1 MSDPMQNTN
10 TALSEQAK
18 EFEQAQNF
26 AKAAEIYLLM
36 HTNRPTDNYAA
47 SRYIFCLRKLN
58 RSVEAVEFGWSLTEE
73 TRANPYVHN
82 AWAWALY
89 DHYFKASENR
99 EDEERINT
107 ETNRGDDNQFRK
119 MQNAAIYVLKKSSPQ
134 DTLLRKKFIFGMCRE
149 AKLRGKWQIV
159 QQFASQLDPTQLAR
173 EPDQW
178 SPMSEYEQWL
188 YRVVKALF
196 ELERFEECQKMAQ
209 QAVESYPQNKH
220 FHWWH
225 AVATARIGQ
234 FEEALTEL
242 QNLDKRYQEWFI
254 REDIAKIFEQLQ
266 RHDDAWIWY
275 CKAASLQGPL
285 KGRYKM
291 IGGMSIP
298 LQYLE
303 RWSDAYEHL
312 YLAYLLA
319 EREGWEKSKTA
330 QNFKGQMQQL
340 HNRFPAL
347 ILPQEYTS
355 RDFNP
360 LQRKL
365 QQIWKEE
372 IANILPHRH
381 GYITTVN
388 EEKKFGFIRSDTDD
402 FHFSFR
408 NLPRN
413 LMPIIHMEVE
423 FDVEESYDNKK
434 QRNSFRAINIR
445 SV

>member
-1 MSDPMQNTN
+1 
-10 TALSEQAK
+10 
-18 EFEQAQNF
+18 
-26 AKAAEIYLLM
+26 
-36 HTNRPTDNYAA
+36 
-47 SRYIFCLRKLN
+47 
-58 RSVEAVEFGWSLTEE
+58 
-73 TRANPYVHN
+73 
-82 AWAWALY
+82 
-89 DHYFKASENR
+89 
-99 EDEERINT
+99 
-107 ETNRGDDNQFRK
+107 
-119 MQNAAIYVLKKSSPQ
+119 
-134 DTLLRKKFIFGMCRE
+134 
-149 AKLRGKWQIV
+149 
-159 QQFASQLDPTQLAR
+159 
-173 EPDQW
+173 
-178 SPMSEYEQWL
+178 
-188 YRVVKALF
+188 
-196 ELERFEECQKMAQ
+196 MAQ

-340 HNRFPAL
+340 HNRCAAL
-347 ILPQEYTS
+347 VLPQEYTS

-372 IANILPHRH
+372 IANILP
-381 GYITTVN
+381 
-388 EEKKFGFIRSDTDD
+388 
-402 FHFSFR
+402 
-408 NLPRN
+408 
-413 LMPIIHMEVE
+413 
-423 FDVEESYDNKK
+423 
-434 QRNSFRAINIR
+434 
-445 SV
+445 